1 MLRNRVPGRRC
12 PTVRAAAIVA
22 ETIETIGI
30 IGVVGILALMPLIPV
45 PAQAEVFHVKL
56 RSGSTIDTLYQPQ
69 QASWDASV
77 VLLLSDAGNW
87 VGIDQKDVESVQSES
102 QMRGF
107 GIALNF
113 NTIAIGWAPN
123 DAVDPAAVQSNPQ
136 AATMQALQNIYQ
148 QEQAQSHY
156 TVPQFVSTE
165 QTSGI
170 PASFIGGGRIPQ
182 LPAPMA
188 PAIPVTMP
196 AAPPPSGGGAPNG

>member
-1 MLRNRVPGRRC
+1 MLRNRVPSR
-12 PTVRAAAIVA
+12 PTMRVAAGVA
-22 ETIETIGI
+22 RIMGAAGI
-30 IGVVGILALMPLIPV
+30 IGVAGILTLMALIPV

-56 RSGSTIDTLYQPQ
+56 HSGSTIDTLYQPQ
-69 QASWDASV
+69 QASWDANV

-87 VGIDQKDVESVQSES
+87 IGIDQKDVESVQSES

-123 DAVDPAAVQSNPQ
+123 DAVDPAAMQSNPQ

-148 QEQAQSHY
+148 QQQAQAHY

-165 QTSGI
+165 QTTGI

-182 LPAPMA
+182 VPVPMA
-188 PAIPVTMP
+188 PPIPVPMP
-196 AAPPPSGGGAPNG
+196 AAAAPSAGAPNG

>member
-1 MLRNRVPGRRC
+1 MG
-12 PTVRAAAIVA
+12 VA
-22 ETIETIGI
+22 GI
-30 IGVVGILALMPLIPV
+30 IGVAGILALMLLMPV

-69 QASWDASV
+69 QASWDSNV

-123 DAVDPAAVQSNPQ
+123 DAVDPASMQSNPQ

-148 QEQAQSHY
+148 QQQAQAHY

-165 QTSGI
+165 QTTGI

-182 LPAPMA
+182 LQTPMA
-188 PAIPVTMP
+188 PPIPVP
-196 AAPPPSGGGAPNG
+196 AAPAPSGGGAPNG